1 MDWSSIAIAALQLF
15 IITDPLGNLPIF
27 FILTKRESNQKRRD
41 VFLTAVI
48 AAFILLLLFTLA
60 GGWILLLFHI
70 SMSDFKIAGGG
81 LLFVISIL
89 LLVRGSW
96 FESNGEESTRSG
108 VVPLACPIL
117 VGPGAITTAMVQV
130 GIYGTNITLIAIA
143 INFLVSFIILYFG
156 NQILKFIG
164 DVGSEIIS
172 RTMLILIAAMGV
184 NFVRQ
189 GILEII
195 LNNFK

>member
-1 MDWSSIAIAALQLF
+1 MDWNLIAIAAFQLF
-15 IITDPLGNLPIF
+15 IITDPIGNLPIF
-27 FILTKRESNQKRRD
+27 FALTKRESNHKRRE

-96 FESNGEESTRSG
+96 FESNNEESTRSG

-130 GIYGTNITLIAIA
+130 GIFGINITLIAIF
-143 INFLVSFIILYFG
+143 INFFVSFIILYFG
-156 NQILKFIG
+156 NHILRIIG
-164 DVGSEIIS
+164 DVGAEIMS
-172 RTMLILIAAMGV
+172 RILLILIAAMGV

-195 LNNFK
+195 VNNFK

>member
-15 IITDPLGNLPIF
+15 IITDPIGNLPIF
-27 FILTKRESNQKRRD
+27 FTLTKRESNQKRRE

-48 AAFILLLLFTLA
+48 SAFILLILFTLA

-70 SMSDFKIAGGG
+70 SLSDFKIAGGG

-96 FESNGEESTRSG
+96 FESNEEETSRSG

-130 GIYGTNITLIAIA
+130 GIFGINITLIAII
-143 INFLVSFIILYFG
+143 INFFVSFIILYFG
-156 NQILKFIG
+156 NNILKIIG
-164 DVGSEIIS
+164 DVGAEVMS
-172 RTMLILIAAMGV
+172 RILLILIAAMGV

-195 LNNFK
+195 LSNFK

>member
-1 MDWSSIAIAALQLF
+1 MDLSSIAIAALQLF
-15 IITDPLGNLPIF
+15 IITDPIGNLPIF
-27 FILTKRESNQKRRD
+27 FAMTKKESNQKRRE

-60 GGWILLLFHI
+60 GGWILLLFRI

-96 FESNGEESTRSG
+96 FESNEVESTRPG

-117 VGPGAITTAMVQV
+117 VGPGAITTAMVQI
-130 GIYGTNITLIAIA
+130 GIYGINVTLLAIV
-143 INFLVSFIILYFG
+143 INFFVSFLILYFG
-156 NQILKFIG
+156 NYILKFIG
-164 DVGSEIIS
+164 AVGAEIIS
-172 RTMLILIAAMGV
+172 RIMLILIAAMGV
-184 NFVRQ
+184 NLVRQ

-195 LNNFK
+195 ISNFK